1 VPFIVIYDANV
12 LCPGSLRDL
21 LIRVA
26 QAGLVQAKWT
36 DRILDET
43 FRNLKLNRPDLDPVK
58 LDRTRELM
66 NKAIRDVLVVDYE
79 PLIEIVDLP
88 DSDDR
93 HVLAAA
99 IKAHAQLI
107 VTDNTKDFPEPALAA
122 WNVEAKSAD
131 DFVLDGAVFEGQ
143 AGDGGGDEGAQ
154 ASVAGGGGG
163 CYPVDACGGSAV
175 DDHGAGRGGAVHS
188 GDDSGHVLG
197 QQCIG

>member
-1 VPFIVIYDANV
+1 MGFIVIYDANV
-12 LCPGSLRDL
+12 LYPGSLRDL

-66 NKAIRDVLVVDYE
+66 NKAIRDVLVMNYE

-88 DSDDR
+88 DADDR

-107 VTDNTKDFPEPALAA
+107 VTDNTKDFPEPALAS

-131 DFVLDGAVFEGQ
+131 DFVLDLIDLNRSTVYAQVQRMADAPAETSRNRGGRALFTGARRSPQ
-143 AGDGGGDEGAQ
+143 QRRGA
-154 ASVAGGGGG
+154 ATLTGPGGGGG
-163 CYPVDACGGSAV
+163 S
-175 DDHGAGRGGAVHS
+175 GRRW
-188 GDDSGHVLG
+188 
-197 QQCIG
+197 